1 MPRRLKVGVVGAGVI
16 AQVMHL
22 HYLRELSDRFEIAAI
37 CDISGENAANNA
49 QRYNVAKTFSD
60 WREMVNDDEI
70 DAVFILTSGSHAPI
84 AIEAAKTGKHILV
97 EKPMCFSVAEGLEMK
112 AAADAAGVTLMVA
125 YPKRYDPAFERF
137 RDVAVDVADPRL
149 MRVTT
154 FESPFLPYIGH
165 YALAP
170 VGPIPKEAIENF
182 KAETQAS
189 ITRAIGEANP
199 FLREEYHLVLL
210 DTLVHELNTVRGVLG
225 EPTSLEY
232 VDMQPGQLTVI
243 LKFGELSVS
252 IHWMDLP
259 GITRYGMEFALYGP
273 EQRVTLT
280 FPSPF
285 LRSAP
290 ATVEIIEGEIGTT
303 KSRSISETISYDSGF
318 KLELEAF
325 HRCAVVGEAPATS
338 ADDAI
343 HDLAL
348 CEAIIRFVQ
357 DPRPITDPSAIPALT
372 SAN

>member
-1 MPRRLKVGVVGAGVI
+1 MTDRLKVGVVGAGVI

-22 HYLRELSDRFEIAAI
+22 NYLRELSDRFEIVAL

-49 QRYNVAKTFSD
+49 QRYNISKTFTD
-60 WREMVNDDEI
+60 WREMIENADI

-84 AIEAAKTGKHILV
+84 AIAAAKAGKHVLT

-112 AAADAAGVTLMVA
+112 AAAEEAGVTLMVA

-137 RDVAVDVADPRL
+137 REVAVNVAEPRL

-165 YALAP
+165 YALASIA
-170 VGPIPKEAIENF
+170 PIPKDAIANF
-182 KAETQAS
+182 TAETQAS

-199 FLREEYHLVLL
+199 FLRDEYHLVLL

-232 VDMQPGQLTVI
+232 VDMQSGQLTVV
-243 LKFGELSVS
+243 LKFGQLSVA

-259 GITRYGMEFALYGP
+259 GITRYEMEFALFGP
-273 EQRVTLT
+273 QQRVTLS

-290 ATVEIIEGEIGTT
+290 ATVEIVEGETGTT
-303 KSRSISETISYDSGF
+303 KSRSISEITSYESAF

-325 HRCAVVGEAPATS
+325 HQCVVSGEAPTTTAE
-338 ADDAI
+338 DAI

-357 DPRPITDPSAIPALT
+357 DRRPITDPSAIPALA

>member
-1 MPRRLKVGVVGAGVI
+1 MADRLKVGVVGAGVI

-22 HYLRELSDRFEIAAI
+22 NYLRELSDRFHVVAL
-37 CDISGENAANNA
+37 CDISDENVVNNA
-49 QRYNVAKTFSD
+49 DRYDIGNRYTD
-60 WREMVNDDEI
+60 WRAMLDDADI
-70 DAVFILTSGSHAPI
+70 DAVLILTSGSHAPI
-84 AIEAAKTGKHILV
+84 AIAAANAGKHVFV
-97 EKPMCFSVAEGLEMK
+97 EKPMCFSVAEGLEVK

-137 RDVAVDVADPRL
+137 RDVAVGVVEPKL

-154 FESPFLPYIGH
+154 FEAPFLPYIGH

-170 VGPIPKEAIENF
+170 VAPIPKDAIETF
-182 KAETQAS
+182 TAETQSS

-243 LKFGELSVS
+243 LKFGDLSVS

-259 GITRYGMEFALYGP
+259 GITCYGMEFALYGP

-290 ATVEIIEGEIGTT
+290 ATVEIVEGETGTT
-303 KSRSISETISYDSGF
+303 KSRSTSEITSYESAF

-325 HRCAVVGEAPATS
+325 HQCVVSGQAPATS
-338 ADDAI
+338 AEDAI

-357 DPRPITDPSAIPALT
+357 DPRPITNPSAIPALT

>member
-1 MPRRLKVGVVGAGVI
+1 MTERLKVGVVGAGVI

-22 HYLRELSDRFEIAAI
+22 NYLRELSDRFDVVAL
-37 CDISGENAANNA
+37 CDISEENVNNNA
-49 QRYNVAKTFSD
+49 DRYDVGKRYTD
-60 WREMVNDDEI
+60 WQDMLDDADI
-70 DAVFILTSGSHAPI
+70 DAVLILTSGSHAPI
-84 AIEAAKTGKHILV
+84 AIAAANAGKHILV

-112 AAADAAGVTLMVA
+112 SAADAAGVALMVA
-125 YPKRYDPAFERF
+125 YPKRYDPAYERF
-137 RDVAVDVADPRL
+137 RDIAVNVAEPRL

-170 VGPIPKEAIENF
+170 VAPIPNDAIETLT
-182 KAETQAS
+182 AATQAS
-189 ITRAIGEANP
+189 ISRAIGEANP

-243 LKFGELSVS
+243 LKFGDLSVP
-252 IHWMDLP
+252 INWMDLP

-273 EQRVTLT
+273 QQRVTLS

-290 ATVEIIEGEIGTT
+290 ATVEIIEGEPGTT
-303 KSRSISETISYDSGF
+303 KSRSISEITSYDSAF

-325 HRCAVVGEAPATS
+325 HRCVTTGEAPATG
-338 ADDAI
+338 AEDAI

-357 DPRPITDPSAIPALT
+357 DPRPISDPSAIRAVA

>member
-1 MPRRLKVGVVGAGVI
+1 MLEDA
-16 AQVMHL
+16 
-22 HYLRELSDRFEIAAI
+22 D
-37 CDISGENAANNA
+37 
-49 QRYNVAKTFSD
+49 
-60 WREMVNDDEI
+60 I

-84 AIEAAKTGKHILV
+84 AVAAANAGKHVLV

-137 RDVAVDVADPRL
+137 REVAVDVTDPRL

-165 YALAP
+165 YALTP
-170 VGPIPKEAIENF
+170 VAPIPQDAIETF
-182 KAETQAS
+182 TAQTQAS
-189 ITRAIGEANP
+189 ITRAIGEATP

-243 LKFGELSVS
+243 LKFGQLSVP

-273 EQRVTLT
+273 DRRVTLS

-290 ATVEIIEGEIGTT
+290 AIVEIVEGEVGTT
-303 KSRSISETISYDSGF
+303 KSRSISEITSYESAF
-318 KLELEAF
+318 KVELQAF
-325 HRCAVVGEAPATS
+325 HHCVVTGEEPVTS
-338 ADDAI
+338 AEDAI

-348 CEAIIRFVQ
+348 CEAIIRFAQ
-357 DPRPITDPSAIPALT
+357 DPRPIPDPSAIAALT

>member
-1 MPRRLKVGVVGAGVI
+1 
-16 AQVMHL
+16 MHL
-22 HYLRELSDRFEIAAI
+22 NYLRELSDRFEIVAL
-37 CDISGENAANNA
+37 CDISNENAANNA
-49 QRYNVAKTFSD
+49 ERYNIGTTFTD
-60 WREMVNDDEI
+60 WREMLDDADI

-84 AIEAAKTGKHILV
+84 AIAAANAGKHVLV

-112 AAADAAGVTLMVA
+112 AAAEAAGVTLMVA
-125 YPKRYDPAFERF
+125 YPKRYDPAYERF
-137 RDVAVDVADPRL
+137 REVAVNVAEPRL

-170 VGPIPKEAIENF
+170 VAPIPKDAIANF
-182 KAETQAS
+182 TAETQAS

-232 VDMQPGQLTVI
+232 VDMQRGQLTVV
-243 LKFGELSVS
+243 LKFGELSVA

-259 GITRYGMEFALYGP
+259 GITRYEMEFALYGP
-273 EQRVTLT
+273 QQRVTLS

-290 ATVEIIEGEIGTT
+290 ATVEIVEGESGTA
-303 KSRSISETISYDSGF
+303 KSRSISEITSYASAF

-325 HRCAVVGEAPATS
+325 HHCVVTGEAPVTS
-338 ADDAI
+338 AEDAI

-357 DPRPITDPSAIPALT
+357 DPRPITDPSAISALA

>member
-1 MPRRLKVGVVGAGVI
+1 MADRLKVGVVGAGVI

-22 HYLRELSDRFEIAAI
+22 NYLRELSDRFETVAL
-37 CDISGENAANNA
+37 CDISDENVTNNA
-49 QRYNVAKTFSD
+49 DRYDIPKRYTD
-60 WREMVNDDEI
+60 WREMLTDADI

-84 AIEAAKTGKHILV
+84 AIAAANAGKHVLV

-112 AAADAAGVTLMVA
+112 SAADAAGVTLMVA

-137 RDVAVDVADPRL
+137 RDVAVTVAEPRL

-154 FESPFLPYIGH
+154 FESPFLPYISH

-170 VGPIPKEAIENF
+170 VAPIPKDAIATF
-182 KAETQAS
+182 TAETQAS
-189 ITRAIGEANP
+189 ITRAIGDANP

-243 LKFGELSVS
+243 LKFGELSVP
-252 IHWMDLP
+252 INWMDLP
-259 GITRYGMEFALYGP
+259 GITRYGMELALYGP
-273 EQRVTLT
+273 EQRVTLS

-290 ATVEIIEGEIGTT
+290 ATVDIVEGETGTI
-303 KSRSISETISYDSGF
+303 KSRSTCEITSYESAF

-325 HRCAVVGEAPATS
+325 HRCVVTGDAPATN
-338 ADDAI
+338 AEDAI

-357 DPRPITDPSAIPALT
+357 DPRPITDPSAISALA

>member
-1 MPRRLKVGVVGAGVI
+1 MSERLKVGVVGAGVI

-22 HYLRELSDRFEIAAI
+22 NYLRELSDRFEIVAL
-37 CDISGENAANNA
+37 CDISSENAANNA
-49 QRYNVAKTFSD
+49 DRYDIAKRYTD
-60 WREMVNDDEI
+60 WQEMLADADI

-84 AIEAAKTGKHILV
+84 AVAAANAGKHVLV

-137 RDVAVDVADPRL
+137 RDVAADVADPRL

-170 VGPIPKEAIENF
+170 VAPIPKEAIENF

-290 ATVEIIEGEIGTT
+290 ATVEIIEGETGTT
-303 KSRSISETISYDSGF
+303 KSRSISEITSYDSAF

-325 HRCAVVGEAPATS
+325 HRCVTTGEAPATS
-338 ADDAI
+338 AEDAI

-357 DPRPITDPSAIPALT
+357 DPRPITDPSAIPALA

>member
-1 MPRRLKVGVVGAGVI
+1 MTDRLKVGVVGAGVI

-22 HYLRELSDRFEIAAI
+22 HYLRELSDRFEVVAL
-37 CDISGENAANNA
+37 CDISADNAGNNA
-49 QRYNVAKTFSD
+49 DRYAIAERYTD
-60 WREMVNDDEI
+60 WQTMLADADI
-70 DAVFILTSGSHAPI
+70 DAVIILTSGSHAPI
-84 AIEAAKTGKHILV
+84 AVAAANAGKHVLV

-125 YPKRYDPAFERF
+125 YPKRYDPAFVRF
-137 RDVAVDVADPRL
+137 REVAVDIAEPRL

-154 FESPFLPYIGH
+154 FESPFLPYISH

-170 VGPIPKEAIENF
+170 VAPIPQDAIATF
-182 KAETQAS
+182 TAETQAS

-199 FLREEYHLVLL
+199 FLREQYHLVLL

-232 VDMQPGQLTVI
+232 VDMQSGQLTVV

-259 GITRYGMEFALYGP
+259 GITRYEMEFALYGP
-273 EQRVTLT
+273 DRRVTLS

-290 ATVEIIEGEIGTT
+290 ATVEIVEGESGTT
-303 KSRSISETISYDSGF
+303 RSRSISEITSYESAF

-325 HRCAVVGEAPATS
+325 HRCVVTGERPATS
-338 ADDAI
+338 AEDAM

-357 DPRPITDPSAIPALT
+357 NRQPIADPSAIPALAST
-372 SAN
+372 G

>member
-1 MPRRLKVGVVGAGVI
+1 MTERLKVGVVGAGVI

-22 HYLRELSDRFEIAAI
+22 NYLRELSDRFDVVAL
-37 CDISGENAANNA
+37 CDISAENANNNA
-49 QRYNVAKTFSD
+49 DRYGIGQRYTD
-60 WREMVNDDEI
+60 WQEMLDDAGI
-70 DAVFILTSGSHAPI
+70 DAVLILTSGSHAPI
-84 AIEAAKTGKHILV
+84 AIAAANAGKHILV

-137 RDVAVDVADPRL
+137 HDIAVNVADPRL

-154 FESPFLPYIGH
+154 FESPFLPYVGH

-170 VGPIPKEAIENF
+170 VAPIPKDAIETF
-182 KAETQAS
+182 PAATQAS

-243 LKFGELSVS
+243 LKFGELSVA
-252 IHWMDLP
+252 INWMDLP

-273 EQRVTLT
+273 EQRVTLS

-290 ATVEIIEGEIGTT
+290 ATVEIIEGEVGTT
-303 KSRSISETISYDSGF
+303 KSRSVSEIISYDSAF

-325 HRCAVVGEAPATS
+325 HHCVVTGEAPATS
-338 ADDAI
+338 AEDAI

>member
-1 MPRRLKVGVVGAGVI
+1 MTDRLKVGVVGAGVI

-22 HYLRELSDRFEIAAI
+22 NYLRELSDRFEIVAL
-37 CDISGENAANNA
+37 CDISEENTANNA
-49 QRYNVAKTFSD
+49 ERYHIPRTYTD
-60 WREMVNDDEI
+60 WRDMLDDADI
-70 DAVFILTSGSHAPI
+70 DTVFILTSGSHAPI
-84 AIEAAKTGKHILV
+84 AVAAAKAGKHVLV
-97 EKPMCFSVAEGLEMK
+97 EKPMCFSVAEGMEMK
-112 AAADAAGVTLMVA
+112 AAADDAGVTLMVA
-125 YPKRYDPAFERF
+125 YPKRYDPAYERF
-137 RDVAVDVADPRL
+137 RQIAVDVDEPRL

-170 VGPIPKEAIENF
+170 VAPIPQDAIANF
-182 KAETQAS
+182 TSETQAS

-232 VDMQPGQLTVI
+232 VDMQSGQLTVI
-243 LKFGELSVS
+243 LKFGELSVA

-273 EQRVTLT
+273 QQRVTLT

-290 ATVEIIEGEIGTT
+290 ATVEIVDGDEGTT
-303 KSRSISETISYDSGF
+303 RSRSISEITSYESAF

-325 HRCAVVGEAPATS
+325 HRCVVSGEAPATS
-338 ADDAI
+338 AEDAI

-357 DPRPITDPSAIPALT
+357 DRQPITHPSAVPALVST
-372 SAN
+372 N

>member
-1 MPRRLKVGVVGAGVI
+1 MTQRLKVGVVGAGVI

-22 HYLRELSDRFEIAAI
+22 NYLRELSDRFQTVAL
-37 CDISGENAANNA
+37 CDISEENANNNA
-49 QRYNVAKTFSD
+49 DRYDVGKRYTD
-60 WREMVNDDEI
+60 WQHMLDEADI
-70 DAVFILTSGSHAPI
+70 DAVLILTSGSHAPI
-84 AIEAAKTGKHILV
+84 AIAAANAGKHILV

-112 AAADAAGVTLMVA
+112 SAADAAGVTLMVA

-137 RDVAVDVADPRL
+137 RDVAVNVADPRL

-170 VGPIPKEAIENF
+170 VAPIPEDAIQTLT
-182 KAETQAS
+182 AATQAS
-189 ITRAIGEANP
+189 ITRAIGEASP

-243 LKFGELSVS
+243 LKFGDLSVP
-252 IHWMDLP
+252 INWMDLP

-273 EQRVTLT
+273 QQRVTLS

-290 ATVEIIEGEIGTT
+290 ATVEIIEGEPGTT
-303 KSRSISETISYDSGF
+303 KSRSISEITSYDSAF

-325 HRCAVVGEAPATS
+325 HRCVTTGEAPATG
-338 ADDAI
+338 AEDAI

-357 DPRPITDPSAIPALT
+357 DPRPISDPSAIAAVA

>member
-1 MPRRLKVGVVGAGVI
+1 MADRLKVGVVGAGVI

-22 HYLRELSDRFEIAAI
+22 NYLRELSDRFETVAL
-37 CDISGENAANNA
+37 CDISTENVANNA
-49 QRYNVAKTFSD
+49 DRYDIPKRYTD
-60 WREMVNDDEI
+60 WREMLKDADI

-84 AIEAAKTGKHILV
+84 AIAAANGGKHVLV
-97 EKPMCFSVAEGLEMK
+97 EKPMCFSVAEGLDMK
-112 AAADAAGVTLMVA
+112 SAADAAGVTLMVA
-125 YPKRYDPAFERF
+125 YPKRYDPAFARF
-137 RDVAVDVADPRL
+137 RDVAVNVEEPRL

-170 VGPIPKEAIENF
+170 VAPIPKDAIATF
-182 KAETQAS
+182 TAETQAS

-243 LKFGELSVS
+243 LKFGELSVP
-252 IHWMDLP
+252 INWMDLP

-273 EQRVTLT
+273 QQRVTLS

-290 ATVEIIEGEIGTT
+290 ATVDIIEGEVGTT
-303 KSRSISETISYDSGF
+303 TSRSISEITSYDSAF
-318 KLELEAF
+318 KLELEAI
-325 HRCAVVGEAPATS
+325 HHCVVTGEVPTTS
-338 ADDAI
+338 AEDAI

-357 DPRPITDPSAIPALT
+357 DPRPITDPSAIPALA

>member
-1 MPRRLKVGVVGAGVI
+1 MSDRLKVGVVGAGVI

-22 HYLRELSDRFEIAAI
+22 NYLRELSDRFEIVAL
-37 CDISGENAANNA
+37 CDISDENVANNA
-49 QRYNVAKTFSD
+49 DRYDIAKRYTD
-60 WREMVNDDEI
+60 WREMLDDADI

-84 AIEAAKTGKHILV
+84 AIAAANAGKHVLV

-137 RDVAVDVADPRL
+137 RDVAENVAEPRL

-170 VGPIPKEAIENF
+170 VAPIPKDAIETF
-182 KAETQAS
+182 TAETQAS

-243 LKFGELSVS
+243 LKFGELSVP

-290 ATVEIIEGEIGTT
+290 ATVEIIEGETGTT
-303 KSRSISETISYDSGF
+303 KSRSVSEITSYESAF

-325 HRCAVVGEAPATS
+325 HHSVVAGEPPVTS
-338 ADDAI
+338 AEDAI

>member
-1 MPRRLKVGVVGAGVI
+1 MTERIKVGVVGAGVI

-22 HYLRELSDRFEIAAI
+22 NYLRELSDRFEVVAL
-37 CDISGENAANNA
+37 CDISHENVNNNA
-49 QRYNVAKTFSD
+49 DRYNIGKRYTD
-60 WREMVNDDEI
+60 WQQMLDDADI
-70 DAVFILTSGSHAPI
+70 DAVLILTSGSHAPI
-84 AIEAAKTGKHILV
+84 AIAAANAGKHILV
-97 EKPMCFSVAEGLEMK
+97 EKPMCFSVAEGMEMK

-125 YPKRYDPAFERF
+125 YPKRYDPAFARF
-137 RDVAVDVADPRL
+137 RDVAVGVAEPRL

-170 VGPIPKEAIENF
+170 VAPIPKEAIETLT
-182 KAETQAS
+182 AATQAS
-189 ITRAIGEANP
+189 ITRAIGEASP

-290 ATVEIIEGEIGTT
+290 ATVEIIEGETGTT
-303 KSRSISETISYDSGF
+303 ESRSISEIISYESAF

-325 HRCAVVGEAPATS
+325 HHCVVTGQAPATG
-338 ADDAI
+338 AEDAV

-357 DPRPITDPSAIPALT
+357 ERRPITDPSAIPALT

>member
-1 MPRRLKVGVVGAGVI
+1 MTDRLKVGVVGAGVI

-22 HYLRELSDRFEIAAI
+22 NYLRELADRFEIVAL
-37 CDISGENAANNA
+37 CDISAENATNNA
-49 QRYNVAKTFSD
+49 ERYNIAETFTD
-60 WREMVNDDEI
+60 WREMLEHPGI
-70 DAVFILTSGSHAPI
+70 DAVLILTSGSHAPI
-84 AIEAAKTGKHILV
+84 AIAAAKAGKHVLV

-112 AAADAAGVTLMVA
+112 AAADEAGVTLMVA
-125 YPKRYDPAFERF
+125 YPKRYDPAYQRF
-137 RDVAVDVADPRL
+137 REVAVNVAEPRL

-154 FESPFLPYIGH
+154 FESPFLPYVAH

-170 VGPIPKEAIENF
+170 VAPIPADAIANF
-182 KAETQAS
+182 TAETQAS
-189 ITRAIGEANP
+189 ITRAICEANP
-199 FLREEYHLVLL
+199 FLREQYHLVLL

-225 EPTSLEY
+225 EPTSLEF
-232 VDMQPGQLTVI
+232 VDMQSGQLTVI
-243 LKFGELSVS
+243 LKFGELSVA

-273 EQRVTLT
+273 QQRVTLT

-290 ATVEIIEGEIGTT
+290 ATVEIIEGDEGTT
-303 KSRSISETISYDSGF
+303 RSRSINEIISYESAF

-325 HRCAVVGEAPATS
+325 HHCVVTGKAPATS
-338 ADDAI
+338 AEDAI

-357 DPRPITDPSAIPALT
+357 DRRPITDPSAIPALA

>member
-1 MPRRLKVGVVGAGVI
+1 MSDRLKVGVIGAGVI

-22 HYLRELSDRFEIAAI
+22 NYLRELSDRFEVVAL
-37 CDISGENAANNA
+37 CDISGENADNNA
-49 QRYNVAKTFSD
+49 DRYNIEKRYTD
-60 WREMVNDDEI
+60 WRDMLDDAGI

-84 AIEAAKTGKHILV
+84 AIAAANAGKHVLV

-137 RDVAVDVADPRL
+137 RDVAIDVAEPRL

-154 FESPFLPYIGH
+154 FESPFLPYVGH

-170 VGPIPKEAIENF
+170 VAPIPKDAIETF
-182 KAETQAS
+182 TAETQAS
-189 ITRAIGEANP
+189 ITRAIGEATP

-232 VDMQPGQLTVI
+232 VDMQRGQLTVI

-290 ATVEIIEGEIGTT
+290 ATVEIIEGETGTT
-303 KSRSISETISYDSGF
+303 KSRSISEITSYDSAF

-325 HRCAVVGEAPATS
+325 HHCVVTGQAPATS
-338 ADDAI
+338 AEDAI

-357 DPRPITDPSAIPALT
+357 DPRPIAGPSAIPALT

>member
-1 MPRRLKVGVVGAGVI
+1 MSDRLKVGVVGAGVI

-22 HYLRELSDRFEIAAI
+22 NYLRELSDRYEVVAL
-37 CDISGENAANNA
+37 CDISDENVNNNA
-49 QRYNVAKTFSD
+49 DRYGIGKRYTD
-60 WREMVNDDEI
+60 WQKMLDDADI

-84 AIEAAKTGKHILV
+84 AVAAANAGKHVLV

-112 AAADAAGVTLMVA
+112 TAADAAGVTLMVA
-125 YPKRYDPAFERF
+125 YPKRYDPAYERF
-137 RDVAVDVADPRL
+137 HDVAVGVSEPRL

-154 FESPFLPYIGH
+154 FESPFLPYVGH

-170 VGPIPKEAIENF
+170 VAPIPEDAIETF
-182 KAETQAS
+182 TAETQAS

-232 VDMQPGQLTVI
+232 VDMQQGQLTVI
-243 LKFGELSVS
+243 LKFGDLSVA
-252 IHWMDLP
+252 INWMDLP

-290 ATVEIIEGEIGTT
+290 ATVEIVEGEIGTT
-303 KSRSISETISYDSGF
+303 KSSSVSEIISYDSAF

-325 HRCAVVGEAPATS
+325 HRCVVTGETPATD
-338 ADDAI
+338 AEDAI

-348 CEAIIRFVQ
+348 CEAIIRYVQ
-357 DPRPITDPSAIPALT
+357 DPRPISDPSAIPALT